1 MIKRSTSIET
11 SLPSQQR
18 LELKLSHELLNSELP
33 ERTPRMDTV
42 VDKPERRGAIII
54 SSNRSINS
62 SSEDS
67 TMSDS
72 IVKQLANMDITS
84 QKRKNVSSYRTLL
97 KKRAH
102 SRRKNRVVIIDSKV
116 TKNLSCESSSCCE
129 SFSCVQVEPI
139 TLR

>member
-1 MIKRSTSIET
+1 MIKHSTSIET

-33 ERTPRMDTV
+33 ERTPGMDTV

-54 SSNRSINS
+54 SSNRSSS

-102 SRRKNRVVIIDSKV
+102 SRRKNRVVIVDSKV
-116 TKNLSCESSSCCE
+116 MKNLSCESSSCCK
-129 SFSCVQVEPI
+129 SSSCVQIEPL

>member
-54 SSNRSINS
+54 SSNSS

>member
-1 MIKRSTSIET
+1 MMKRSASIET

-33 ERTPRMDTV
+33 ERRPSMDTV
-42 VDKPERRGAIII
+42 VNKPERRGAIIMRRN
-54 SSNRSINS
+54 SSINS
-62 SSEDS
+62 SSSEDS
-67 TMSDS
+67 AMSDS
-72 IVKQLANMDITS
+72 ILKQLANMDITT

-116 TKNLSCESSSCCE
+116 MKNLSCESSSC
-129 SFSCVQVEPI
+129 VQVEPLI
-139 TLR
+139 